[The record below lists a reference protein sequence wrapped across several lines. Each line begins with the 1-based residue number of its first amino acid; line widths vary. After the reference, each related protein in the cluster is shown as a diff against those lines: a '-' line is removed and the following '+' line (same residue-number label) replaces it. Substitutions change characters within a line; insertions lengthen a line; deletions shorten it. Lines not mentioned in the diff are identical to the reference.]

1 MSHSRRPSPVC
12 TLVVTSWLVAALL
25 LVWAPSWCATAG
37 PIVITVPDGFEG
49 PTRSNTAGGVTMG
62 WVKQQPGSDGGTL
75 LQVSAIDVGTSLE
88 GITPAQHIEATQHY
102 LLEFIKGLGQH
113 VDDFEF
119 GDVDQASLAGIAAMR
134 VHWTGTVNG
143 RATIGIMYCVLVHQ
157 FVVNL
162 QTQNVGSEVSPA
174 MYTAIGAIEGIS
186 VR

>member
-1 MSHSRRPSPVC
+1 MSTLKWRSSVC
-12 TLVVTSWLVAALL
+12 TIAANLCLVAELL
-25 LVWAPSWCATAG
+25 LLGAPSWCANAG
-37 PIVITVPDGFEG
+37 PIVIMVPDGFDG
-49 PTRSNTAGGVTMG
+49 PTRSNSAGGVTMG

-88 GITPAQHIEATQHY
+88 GITPAQHTEATTHY
-102 LLEFIKGLGQH
+102 LLEFIKGVREH
-113 VDDFEF
+113 VDDFRF
-119 GDVDQASLAGIAAMR
+119 GDLDQTNLAGIPAER

-143 RATIGIMYCVLVHQ
+143 KATIGVMYCVLVHQ
-157 FVVNL
+157 FVVSL